1 MPDRICSVFFV
12 SIDSLRDLSH
22 HRNLQDLDLSH
33 NAVEVLEGLS
43 ALKCL
48 RSLKMNNNKVRRIE
62 GLDGKGGR
70 ERTRNRNVETLLI
83 LLPDKFDEQTK

>member
-1 MPDRICSVFFV
+1 MLIFLH

-33 NAVEVLEGLS
+33 NTIEVLEGLS

-48 RSLKMNNNKVRRIE
+48 RILKMNNNKIRRIE

-70 ERTRNRNVETLLI
+70 TRT
-83 LLPDKFDEQTK
+83 P